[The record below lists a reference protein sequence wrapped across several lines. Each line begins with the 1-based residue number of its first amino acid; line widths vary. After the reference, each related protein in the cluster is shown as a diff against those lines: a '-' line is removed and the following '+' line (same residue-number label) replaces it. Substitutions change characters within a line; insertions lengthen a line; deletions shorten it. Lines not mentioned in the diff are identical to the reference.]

1 VEVVRFRLG
10 RVQDVDRVPSA
21 GNCAQARCFRIS
33 FADFRP
39 DFRLLIASATLNATK
54 FSDYFDG
61 APVFR
66 SALLALLSLGIQNP
80 TRVSGKSRTE

>member
-1 VEVVRFRLG
+1 MLPT
-10 RVQDVDRVPSA
+10 QDI
-21 GNCAQARCFRIS
+21 AR
-33 FADFRP
+33 FRP

-66 SALLALLSLGIQNP
+66 SALLALLSLSAKG
-80 TRVSGKSRTE
+80 GSRRN